1 MNNIILIAVVSVI
14 VIFVIYKLITSNNST
29 LKSRRKAPNEI
40 RGEVVGVDF
49 SQQSIGDGP
58 WVESW
63 EKDCFHGIKDII

>member
-58 WVESW
+58 
-63 EKDCFHGIKDII
+63 